1 MAGTWQWNDFT
12 EELSGEELRNY
23 AREHNRFIY
32 PYVLFTGSDIAM
44 FKNVK
49 VKDAKKRFIVCALDD
64 MNEKDT
70 KDGQVIYEIESWA
83 RMCDWESCAADS
95 YEGAIARWN
104 KHMKKT
110 AAKML
115 KPPFRRF
122 MAMES
127 SSIVTNIFLWG
138 ILFFILSFNSS
149 MSEFFHSHYIL
160 ASLLFGLLCSNIKN
174 IFIKSYGEE
183 IPRETLRS
191 WSEVS
196 THNFNENFY
205 EKAMRQWENLR
216 QLCENSV
223 PLYLL
228 WRRGKLQSDA
238 LLPIETADDGND
250 TNGKIYCQEIRDS
263 LRGQIEEISDLR
275 TRISDKFV
283 KRDVED
289 ILKVLQEIQQ
299 AVSFTESSAKVL
311 AARRIVSYWNDELI
325 SLLKS
330 YMDLLNNSSEE
341 AAATKEKIE
350 AVLQDLYPVY
360 KKELGRITKAET
372 IEIDV
377 AIDIMR
383 KEIDQVMNKGR

>member
-1 MAGTWQWNDFT
+1 MAGTWQWNDFI

-32 PYVLFTGSDIAM
+32 PYDILTGSDIAM

-49 VKDAKKRFIVCALDD
+49 VKDAKKRFIICPLDD

-83 RMCDWESCAADS
+83 RMCDWESCADDS

-104 KHMKKT
+104 KQMKKT
-110 AAKML
+110 AAKMM
-115 KPPFRRF
+115 KPPLRRF
-122 MAMES
+122 VAMES
-127 SSIVTNIFLWG
+127 SSMVTNIFLWG
-138 ILFFILSFNSS
+138 VLFFLFSFNSS
-149 MSEFFHSHYIL
+149 VSDFFHSHYIL
-160 ASLLFGLLCSNIKN
+160 TSLLFGVLCSNIKN
-174 IFIKSYGEE
+174 IFTKSYGEE

-191 WSEVS
+191 WAGVS
-196 THNFNENFY
+196 THKFDEAFY
-205 EKAMRQWENLR
+205 EKAMRQWETLR

-228 WRRGKLQSDA
+228 WRRGKLQSNA
-238 LLPIETADDGND
+238 LLPIETADDGQD
-250 TNGKIYCQEIRDS
+250 TTGKIYCQEIRDS
-263 LRGQIEEISDLR
+263 LRGQTEEISDIR
-275 TRISDKFV
+275 TRISDKAV
-283 KRDVED
+283 KRYVEN
-289 ILKVLQEIQQ
+289 ILKVLQEMQQ

-325 SLLKS
+325 ALLKS

-341 AAATKEKIE
+341 AADTKEKIE

-383 KEIDQVMNKGR
+383 KEIDQVLNKER